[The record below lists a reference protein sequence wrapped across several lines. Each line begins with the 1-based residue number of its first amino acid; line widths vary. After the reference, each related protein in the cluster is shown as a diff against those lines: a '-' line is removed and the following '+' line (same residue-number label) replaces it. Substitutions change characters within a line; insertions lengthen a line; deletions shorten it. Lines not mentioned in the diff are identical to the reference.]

1 MYLADSNEI
10 LHISRSWR
18 VLWMYLADSNEIL
31 HISRSWRVQNSVVVG
46 RARLQTVDGKY
57 DPGRSHVN
65 KWRKFQHRAGN
76 RDIAAWC
83 SHSPWMIPVTS
94 PRTVLTYPD
103 RRPLSLLKPKCNR
116 FNYRERPSLSWF
128 GHRHQSAIFTCCDAQ
143 EPAQKSWATTI
154 PHAHHV
160 LHKLDTHPN
169 TPYKMWRKNIHY
181 NLFPHFD
188 AI

>member
-1 MYLADSNEI
+1 
-10 LHISRSWR
+10 
-18 VLWMYLADSNEIL
+18 MYLADSNEIL

-57 DPGRSHVN
+57 DPGRSPGRQPWHRRLMFPQSVN
-65 KWRKFQHRAGN
+65 E
-76 RDIAAWC
+76 
-83 SHSPWMIPVTS
+83 PVTS

-103 RRPLSLLKPKCNR
+103 RRPLSLYKPKCNR
-116 FNYRERPSLSWF
+116 FNYCERPSLSWF

-143 EPAQKSWATTI
+143 EPAQKRWATTI
-154 PHAHHV
+154 PRAHHV

-181 NLFPHFD
+181 NLFQHFD